1 MTNPAP
7 LTPANLRARRD
18 AVALTQEQLA
28 AATGPAGI
36 TSTTIHRIETGASPR
51 PHRSTL
57 AALDAALRRYEE
69 KP

>member
-1 MTNPAP
+1 MTEPLNPS
-7 LTPANLRARRD
+7 TLRSRRQ
-18 AVALTQEQLA
+18 AAGLSQEQLA